1 MKTAVVLLA
10 TMTALVLAGR
20 AAFRDTSAEAAPT
33 TSQDVAVRSPRP
45 DAMPIVRQ
53 AFRNN
58 CETAALSMLLASVGV
73 RVDQRQLQ
81 RALRRS
87 GPLDPRTASD
97 GTVTWGDPDQGFVG
111 RVRGGGVAGG
121 FGVYQGPIR
130 QLAARYGVRLTD
142 LSRRPVAELLSTL
155 RAGRPVMTW
164 IGLSQGP
171 YRRWVS
177 PAGKPIVVNFG
188 EHVVVLVR
196 LTREG
201 IVVNDPLNG
210 TRKTWSVA
218 AFTKMWKLLGR
229 RALGV

>member
-1 MKTAVVLLA
+1 MKSAVVLLA
-10 TMTALVLAGR
+10 TITAIALVGR
-20 AAFRDTSAEAAPT
+20 DAFRSSSAGAAPST
-33 TSQDVAVRSPRP
+33 AQETIAVSPRP
-45 DAMPIVRQ
+45 DAMPVVRQ
-53 AFRNN
+53 AYRNN

-81 RALRRS
+81 RAVRRS

-97 GTVTWGDPDQGFVG
+97 GTVTWGDPDEGFVG

-121 FGVYQGPIR
+121 FGVYPGPIR
-130 QLAARYGVRLTD
+130 QLAARYGVALTD
-142 LSRRPVAELLSTL
+142 VSRRPVAQLIARL

-196 LTREG
+196 LTRDG
-201 IVVNDPLNG
+201 IVVNDPLTG

-218 AFTKMWKLLGR
+218 QFTKMWRLLGR
-229 RALGV
+229 RGLGI